1 MMHLVRTAKVLP
13 LMRTKPSGKALL
25 VDQLHT
31 EIATLRAIR
40 EEMRQELAAAE
51 EPMPELKEQ
60 IRRATAAMKD
70 RYREVWHLREK
81 R

>member
-1 MMHLVRTAKVLP
+1 MMHLVRTAKILP

-40 EEMRQELAAAE
+40 EEMRQELAAGY
-51 EPMPELKEQ
+51 P
-60 IRRATAAMKD
+60 
-70 RYREVWHLREK
+70 
-81 R
+81 